1 MKNKWLRVLLVLIV
15 LWAGVTFYFYTQ
27 HKYVVQEYDLSQM
40 VKVGDTRV
48 IFKQV
53 CFTNYSNKTRPAAE
67 QYNLPWYYKA
77 ASRLPAKMQLPLIK
91 VISFYRHPYQVNPDG
106 TLKVKGII
114 ISPEPYKENEPPLG
128 KSIDI
133 ELYYDEDKFTLT
145 GHRLEWGSNF
155 CLFSIFGDH
164 VPEAVDKVT
173 AVVTDRV
180 TGEVKSLTMRPD
192 WDTKVYHSSW
202 RPEFPFSPEETIR
215 QLVMILS
222 DKGVEQNKLQPFV
235 LSTVVS
241 SFPWDN
247 LQHSYWQQGYKNEIA
262 YLGSYKGYQDV
273 YSDKLMF
280 LAGTDKIVA
289 MQKFYLI
296 EQKDGWKLI
305 DVSKAEKNQE

>member
-1 MKNKWLRVLLVLIV
+1 MNNKWLRVLLVLIV

-27 HKYVVQEYDLSQM
+27 HKYVVQEYDLNQTM
-40 VKVGDTRV
+40 KVGETRV

-106 TLKVKGII
+106 TLKVKGMV
-114 ISPEPYKENEPPLG
+114 ISPQPYGENEGPLD
-128 KSIDI
+128 KSVDI
-133 ELYYDEDKFTLT
+133 EMYYGEDGFTLS
-145 GHRLEWGSNF
+145 GRQQEWGSNV
-155 CLFSIFGDH
+155 CMFSIFGHH
-164 VPEAVDKVT
+164 VPDAVDEVT
-173 AVVTDRV
+173 AVVTDKK
-180 TGEVKSLTMRPD
+180 TGEKKSLLIKPD
-192 WDTKVYHSSW
+192 WETKVYHNTW

-222 DKGVEQNKLQPFV
+222 DKGVDQKKLQPFV

-241 SFPWDN
+241 SFPWEN
-247 LQHSYWQQGYKNEIA
+247 LQHSYWQQGYKNEMA

-280 LAGTDKIVA
+280 LAGEDKIVA
-289 MQKFYLI
+289 MQKIYFI